1 MEKTNNIIIQTV
13 KSKVIYII
21 FATLLSYI
29 FIACSNEENS
39 DNSDYLTLGTFNCE
53 WLGDG
58 VKDINPRTEIDYKNM
73 ADIISNLKSDII
85 GLEEVENNEAIQ
97 RLTKYLDDY
106 DYFVGKESGD
116 QNPAL
121 LYKKNI
127 NVDFIK
133 YIYELEVEPGK
144 TKPGILFQI
153 KKGNFDWLMMVVHL
167 KSTSR
172 YDSTEQLQQLS
183 RELRSKQASALS
195 NWIDSVLTVSKEKDL
210 IIVGDF
216 NDYPNRKTEPTLTA
230 LVENPNIEFLSSG
243 LKSCKYDYLNS
254 IDHIIVS
261 KSSKNRYLA
270 NSIRMYNFFD
280 SIPLEQAEKIS
291 DHCPVVATFNI
302 SLHDND

>member
-1 MEKTNNIIIQTV
+1 M
-13 KSKVIYII
+13 KSKVFTII
-21 FATLLSYI
+21 FII
-29 FIACSNEENS
+29 FLMNFFVSCSNEENTE
-39 DNSDYLTLGTFNCE
+39 NSEFLTLGTFNVE

-58 VKDINPRTEIDYKNM
+58 VNDINPRTENDYKNM

-85 GLEEVENNEAIQ
+85 GLEEVENIEAIQ
-97 RLTKYLDDY
+97 KLSKYLDDY
-106 DYFVGKESGD
+106 DYFIGRESGD

-121 LYKKNI
+121 LFKKNI
-127 NVDFIK
+127 NVQFIK
-133 YIYELEVEPGK
+133 YIYEIEIEPGK

-153 KKGNFDWLMMVVHL
+153 KKGNFDWLMIVVHL

-183 RELRSKQASALS
+183 KELRRKQAIALS
-195 NWIDSVLTVSKEKDL
+195 NWVDSVLSVSKEKDL

-216 NDYPNRKTEPTLTA
+216 NDYPTRKTEATLTA
-230 LVENPNIEFLSSG
+230 LVENPNLEFLSAG

-261 KSSKNRYLA
+261 KSSKDRYLA

-280 SIPLEQAEKIS
+280 SLPSEQAEKIS
-291 DHCPVVATFNI
+291 DHCPVLATFNI
-302 SLHDND
+302 SLQDND